1 MVKGVDHTFARCDN
15 LDAFDF
21 VSESVSE
28 SEFKSSMFD
37 NGYREHIID
46 FEFWTLL
53 TGGVVEHVKYKRIMS
68 KHMCPKFLTCFT
80 EEVHFPVIGTAS
92 GETY

>member
-1 MVKGVDHTFARCDN
+1 
-15 LDAFDF
+15 
-21 VSESVSE
+21 
-28 SEFKSSMFD
+28 MFD
-37 NGYREHIID
+37 NGCKEQIID

-80 EEVHFPVIGTAS
+80 ENVNFDEVHFPVMGTVS
-92 GETY
+92 GKKY